1 MSRTPDHRRA
11 LGRRGEDLA
20 AAYLVSLGFEVVGR
34 NVRTRYGELD
44 IVAREG
50 ETLVF
55 VEVRSRRDDRLGSPE
70 ESVDAR
76 KQAKLVALAE
86 AYLATL
92 PESPAACRIDVVV
105 VEIQAGAVRRLELI
119 RDAVQA

>member
-1 MSRTPDHRRA
+1 MGPAPDRRRA

-20 AAYLVSLGFEVVGR
+20 AGYLAELGFEILGR

-44 IVAREG
+44 IVARER

-55 VEVRSRRDDRLGSPE
+55 VEVRARRDDRLGSPE

-92 PESPAACRIDVVV
+92 PEPPAACRIDVVV
-105 VEIQAGAVRRLELI
+105 VEIRAGALQRIELI

>member
-1 MSRTPDHRRA
+1 MKPTSDHRRA
-11 LGRRGEDLA
+11 LGRRGEDVA
-20 AAYLVSLGFEVVGR
+20 TAYLVGIGYEILGR

-55 VEVRSRRDDRLGSPE
+55 VEVRCRQNDRLGSPE

-76 KQAKLVALAE
+76 KRAKLVALAE

-92 PESPAACRIDVVV
+92 VEQPPACRIDVVV
-105 VEIQAGAVRRLELI
+105 VEIRGGAARRLELI

>member
-1 MSRTPDHRRA
+1 MCPTPDYRRT
-11 LGRRGEDLA
+11 LGRKGEDIA
-20 AAYLVSLGFEVVGR
+20 AAHLAGLGYEIVAR

-44 IVAREG
+44 IVARDG

-55 VEVRSRRDDRLGSPE
+55 VEVRTRRDDRLGSPE

-92 PESPAACRIDVVV
+92 SEPPAACRIDVVV
-105 VEIQAGAVRRLELI
+105 VEIRGGVVQRLELI